1 MLLEIPPCWGIRI
14 PESGKFLLVE
24 SGIGENLT
32 RWRGILGFGIQNTAQ
47 GISESPT
54 RLESRIQV
62 LLTKTGVQYLQSGIH
77 CMESRIQDC
86 PGFRYGASLGL
97 LPRGTNLTP
106 EGGGTRPIFGYG
118 WAAEGLKP
126 WPCLGQ
132 KILEIHIL
140 FRKTSSI
147 LVPCLRQLPQFYY

>member
-1 MLLEIPPCWGIRI
+1 MLGNPYSRIWEIFAGGIRNR
-14 PESGKFLLVE
+14 GKFYSLKRNPGLWNPE
-24 SGIGENLT
+24 YSSRN
-32 RWRGILGFGIQNTAQ
+32 
-47 GISESPT
+47 SESPT

-86 PGFRYGASLGL
+86 PGFRDGASLGL
-97 LPRGTNLTP
+97 CSYGTTLTP
-106 EGGGTRPIFGYG
+106 KGGGTRPIFGYG

-132 KILEIHIL
+132 KIPEIHIL

-147 LVPCLRQLPQFYY
+147 LVPCLGQLPQFYY